1 MRQVNGQT
9 AVPAAENVI
18 NTQYTYDTY
27 NSDGTLLNQTGD
39 GGESL
44 GVSLNLIR
52 KINIAHL
59 TMRSQLDGTRTTLL
73 ATSGYQGY
81 DVQTS
86 ISARNL
92 SYQNRYS
99 FTAGN

>member
-1 MRQVNGQT
+1 M
-9 AVPAAENVI
+9 AVSP
-18 NTQYTYDTY
+18 
-27 NSDGTLLNQTGD
+27 S
-39 GGESL
+39 

-59 TMRSQLDGTRTTLL
+59 TIRSQIDGTRSTLF
-73 ATSGYQGY
+73 ATNGFQGY

-99 FTAGN
+99 FAAGP